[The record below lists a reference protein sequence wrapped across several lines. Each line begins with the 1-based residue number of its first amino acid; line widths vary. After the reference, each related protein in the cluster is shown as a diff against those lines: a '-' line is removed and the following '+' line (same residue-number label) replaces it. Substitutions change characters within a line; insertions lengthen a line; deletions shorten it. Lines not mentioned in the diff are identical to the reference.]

1 MQSLHLRRGIAA
13 LAIACLLLFD
23 AGAAIAATPNY
34 LPNAKATP
42 GLINP
47 LVTQKNIHSTI
58 CVSGYSKLIRP
69 LSSYTTKLKIQQL
82 SSLPYSRYGSR
93 NTRLFEED
101 HLISLEL
108 GGNPTSSLNL
118 WPEPFAGPYGARI
131 KDKLE
136 NKLHDLV
143 CSGQLGLVAAQQAEA
158 SNWYAAYLT
167 YVVGSSAKQP

>member
-1 MQSLHLRRGIAA
+1 MQFLSGRKSLLALAA
-13 LAIACLLLFD
+13 LNILLLGS
-23 AGAAIAATPNY
+23 ARAEAAINPLY
-34 LPNAKATP
+34 LPNAKVTP

-58 CVSGYSKLIRP
+58 CVSGYSKSIRP
-69 LSSYTTKLKIQQL
+69 LSSYTTKLKIAQL
-82 SSLPYSRYGSR
+82 SSFPYSRYGSR
-93 NTRLFEED
+93 STRLFEED

-118 WPEPFAGPYGARI
+118 WPEPWAGPYGARV

-143 CSGQLGLVAAQQAEA
+143 CAGQISLASAQQAEA
-158 SNWYAAYLT
+158 SNWYAAYLQ
-167 YVVGSSAKQP
+167 YVAG